1 MPDFTSDLK
10 PKLLIAV
17 ALVPLVYMGNP
28 ALALLAG
35 LTTSITLDRSPIARG
50 STYGKYLLQTA
61 IVLLGLKLNAAQ
73 LLDISGTYALPIAG
87 FVCVTSVIGLL
98 LGWFIRSDRST
109 NALISS
115 GTAICGGTTIAT
127 LSPII
132 AARPEQT
139 GAALC
144 VVFLLNAVALIT
156 FPAIGTWLNLS
167 QEQFGVWA
175 ALAIHDTSSVVATA
189 QMYGT
194 KAAEIATTVKIGRT
208 LWLIPLIVIA
218 SLVVGAQQSKIRIP
232 NFVFIFVGA
241 SLLGSWV
248 GLSIPAT
255 MLIGDIASAL
265 LVVALFFVGTEITR
279 QTLKSLRL
287 TTVLHGVALWLLVI
301 PVVLW
306 GVTRWVP

>member
-1 MPDFTSDLK
+1 MPDSTSDLR
-10 PKLLIAV
+10 PKLLIAL
-17 ALVPLVYMGNP
+17 ALVPLVYLSNP

-35 LTTSITLDRSPIARG
+35 LTISIALDRTPIASG
-50 STYGKYLLQTA
+50 ATYGKYLLQSA
-61 IVLLGLKLNAAQ
+61 IVLLGLKLNATQ
-73 LLDISGTYALPIAG
+73 LFDISSTYALPIAG
-87 FVCVTSVIGLL
+87 FVCVTSLIGLL
-98 LGWFIRSDRST
+98 LGWLIRSDRST

-144 VVFLLNAVALIT
+144 VVFLLNALALIT

-189 QMYGT
+189 QIYGT
-194 KAAEIATTVKIGRT
+194 QAAEIATTVKIGRT

-218 SLVVGAQQSKIRIP
+218 SLIVGAQQSKIRIP
-232 NFVFIFVGA
+232 NFVFVFIGA

-248 GLSIPAT
+248 GLSNSAT
-255 MLIGDIASAL
+255 MIIGEIASAL
-265 LVVALFFVGTEITR
+265 LVAALFFIGTQITR

-287 TTVLHGVALWLLVI
+287 TTVLHGVALWLLVV

-306 GVTRWVP
+306 GVTQWIP

>member
-35 LTTSITLDRSPIARG
+35 LTISITLDRSPIARG

-194 KAAEIATTVKIGRT
+194 KAAEVATTVKIGRT

-248 GLSIPAT
+248 GLSNPAT

>member
-10 PKLLIAV
+10 PRLLIAV

-35 LTTSITLDRSPIARG
+35 LTISITLDRSPIAGG
-50 STYGKYLLQTA
+50 SIYGKYLLQTA

-189 QMYGT
+189 QIYGT

-255 MLIGDIASAL
+255 MLVGDIASAL

>member
-17 ALVPLVYMGNP
+17 ALVPIVYMGNP

-35 LTTSITLDRSPIARG
+35 LTISITLDRSPIAGG
-50 STYGKYLLQTA
+50 SIYGKYLLQTA

-167 QEQFGVWA
+167 QSRLFTAMTKNQRKSSKSQA
-175 ALAIHDTSSVVATA
+175 TS
-189 QMYGT
+189 
-194 KAAEIATTVKIGRT
+194 
-208 LWLIPLIVIA
+208 
-218 SLVVGAQQSKIRIP
+218 
-232 NFVFIFVGA
+232 
-241 SLLGSWV
+241 
-248 GLSIPAT
+248 
-255 MLIGDIASAL
+255 
-265 LVVALFFVGTEITR
+265 
-279 QTLKSLRL
+279 
-287 TTVLHGVALWLLVI
+287 
-301 PVVLW
+301 
-306 GVTRWVP
+306 

>member
-35 LTTSITLDRSPIARG
+35 LTISITLDRSPIARG

-189 QMYGT
+189 QIYGT

-232 NFVFIFVGA
+232 NFVFVFVGA

-248 GLSIPAT
+248 GLSNPAT

>member
-17 ALVPLVYMGNP
+17 ALVPIVYMGNP

-35 LTTSITLDRSPIARG
+35 LTISITLDRSPIAGG
-50 STYGKYLLQTA
+50 SIYGNYLLQTA

-167 QEQFGVWA
+167 HEQFGVWA

-189 QMYGT
+189 QVYGT

-255 MLIGDIASAL
+255 MLVGDIASAL

>member
-1 MPDFTSDLK
+1 MPDSTSDLRS
-10 PKLLIAV
+10 KLLIAL
-17 ALVPLVYMGNP
+17 ALAPLVYMGNP
-28 ALALLAG
+28 ALALLVG
-35 LTTSITLDRSPIARG
+35 MTISITIDRTPIASG
-50 STYGKYLLQTA
+50 STYGKYLLQAA

-87 FVCVTSVIGLL
+87 FVCATSL
-98 LGWFIRSDRST
+98 LGLSLGWLVRSDRST

-144 VVFLLNAVALIT
+144 VVFLLNAIALMT

-194 KAAEIATTVKIGRT
+194 EAAEIATTVKIGRT

-232 NFVFIFVGA
+232 NFVFVFIGA
-241 SLLGSWV
+241 SLLGAWV
-248 GLSIPAT
+248 GLSTPSAMI
-255 MLIGDIASAL
+255 IGEIASAL
-265 LVVALFFVGTEITR
+265 LVVALFFVGTDITR
-279 QTLKSLRL
+279 KTLQSLRL

-301 PVVLW
+301 PAVLW
-306 GVTRWVP
+306 GVTTWVP

>member
-1 MPDFTSDLK
+1 VPDFTSDLK

-17 ALVPLVYMGNP
+17 ALVPIVYMGNP

-35 LTTSITLDRSPIARG
+35 LTISITLDRSPIAGG
-50 STYGKYLLQTA
+50 SIYGKYLLQTA

-189 QMYGT
+189 QIYGT

-232 NFVFIFVGA
+232 NFVFVFVGA

-248 GLSIPAT
+248 GLSNPAT

>member
-17 ALVPLVYMGNP
+17 ALVPILYMGNP

-35 LTTSITLDRSPIARG
+35 LTISITLDRSPIAGG
-50 STYGKYLLQTA
+50 SIYGKYLLQTA

-255 MLIGDIASAL
+255 MLVGDIASAL

>member
-1 MPDFTSDLK
+1 VPDSTSDLRS
-10 PKLLIAV
+10 KLLIAL
-17 ALVPLVYMGNP
+17 ALAPLVYMGNP
-28 ALALLAG
+28 ALALLVG
-35 LTTSITLDRSPIARG
+35 MTISITIDRTPIASG
-50 STYGKYLLQTA
+50 STYGKYLLQAA

-73 LLDISGTYALPIAG
+73 LLDISGNYALPIAG
-87 FVCVTSVIGLL
+87 FVCATSL
-98 LGWFIRSDRST
+98 LGLSLGWLVRSDRST

-115 GTAICGGTTIAT
+115 GTAICGGTAIAT

-144 VVFLLNAVALIT
+144 VVFLLNAIALMT

-194 KAAEIATTVKIGRT
+194 EAAEIATTVKIGRT

-232 NFVFIFVGA
+232 NFVFVFIGA

-248 GLSIPAT
+248 GLSTPSAMI
-255 MLIGDIASAL
+255 IGEIASAL
-265 LVVALFFVGTEITR
+265 LVVALFFVGTDITR
-279 QTLKSLRL
+279 KTLQSLRL

-301 PVVLW
+301 PAVLW
-306 GVTRWVP
+306 GVTTWVP

>member
-17 ALVPLVYMGNP
+17 ALVPILYMGNP

-35 LTTSITLDRSPIARG
+35 LTTSITLDRSPIAGG
-50 STYGKYLLQTA
+50 SIYGKYLLQTA

-189 QMYGT
+189 QVYGT

-232 NFVFIFVGA
+232 NFVFVFVGA

>member
-1 MPDFTSDLK
+1 VPDFTSDLK

-17 ALVPLVYMGNP
+17 ALVPIVYMGNP

-35 LTTSITLDRSPIARG
+35 LTISITLDRSPIAGG
-50 STYGKYLLQTA
+50 SIYGKYLLQTA

-189 QMYGT
+189 QVYGT

-255 MLIGDIASAL
+255 MLVGDIASAL

>member
-189 QMYGT
+189 QVYGT

-255 MLIGDIASAL
+255 MLVGDIASAL

>member
-17 ALVPLVYMGNP
+17 ALVPIVYMGNP

-35 LTTSITLDRSPIARG
+35 LTISITLDRSPIAGG
-50 STYGKYLLQTA
+50 SIYGKYLLQTA

-189 QMYGT
+189 QVYGT

-232 NFVFIFVGA
+232 NFVFVFVGA

-248 GLSIPAT
+248 GLSNPAT

>member
-255 MLIGDIASAL
+255 MLVGDIASAL

>member
-17 ALVPLVYMGNP
+17 ALVPIVYMGNP

-35 LTTSITLDRSPIARG
+35 LTISITLDRSPIAGG
-50 STYGKYLLQTA
+50 SIYGKYLLQTA

-189 QMYGT
+189 QIYGT

-232 NFVFIFVGA
+232 NFVFVFVGA
-241 SLLGSWV
+241 SLLGSWI
-248 GLSIPAT
+248 GLSNPAT

>member
-1 MPDFTSDLK
+1 VPDFTSDLK

-144 VVFLLNAVALIT
+144 VVFLLNALALIT

-189 QMYGT
+189 QIYGT

-232 NFVFIFVGA
+232 NFVFVFVGA

-248 GLSIPAT
+248 GLANQAT
-255 MLIGDIASAL
+255 ELIGEIASAL
-265 LVVALFFVGTEITR
+265 LVAALFFVGTEITR
-279 QTLKSLRL
+279 QTLKTLRL
-287 TTVLHGVALWLLVI
+287 ATVLHGVALWLMVI
-301 PVVLW
+301 PAVLW
-306 GVTRWVP
+306 GVIAWVP

>member
-17 ALVPLVYMGNP
+17 ALVPIVYMGNP

-35 LTTSITLDRSPIARG
+35 LTISITLDRSPIAGG
-50 STYGKYLLQTA
+50 SIYGKYLLQTA

-87 FVCVTSVIGLL
+87 FVCITSVIGLL

-189 QMYGT
+189 QIYGA

-232 NFVFIFVGA
+232 NFVFVFVGA
-241 SLLGSWV
+241 SLLGSWI
-248 GLSIPAT
+248 GLSNPAT

>member
-35 LTTSITLDRSPIARG
+35 LTTSITLDRSPIAGG
-50 STYGKYLLQTA
+50 SIYGKYLLQTA

-255 MLIGDIASAL
+255 MLVGDIASAL

>member
-189 QMYGT
+189 QIYGT

-255 MLIGDIASAL
+255 MLVGDIASAL

>member
-17 ALVPLVYMGNP
+17 ALVPIVYMGNP

-35 LTTSITLDRSPIARG
+35 LTISITLDRSPIAGG
-50 STYGKYLLQTA
+50 SIYGKYLLQTA

-132 AARPEQT
+132 SARPEQT

-189 QMYGT
+189 QIYGT

-248 GLSIPAT
+248 GLSNPAT

>member
-17 ALVPLVYMGNP
+17 ALVPIVYMGNP
-28 ALALLAG
+28 VLALLAG
-35 LTTSITLDRSPIARG
+35 LTISITLDRSPIAGG
-50 STYGKYLLQTA
+50 SIYGKYLLQTA

-189 QMYGT
+189 QIYGT

-232 NFVFIFVGA
+232 NFVFVFVGA

>member
-17 ALVPLVYMGNP
+17 ALVPIVYMGNP

>member
-10 PKLLIAV
+10 PRLLIAV

-35 LTTSITLDRSPIARG
+35 LTISITLDRSPIAGG
-50 STYGKYLLQTA
+50 SIYGKYLLQTA

-232 NFVFIFVGA
+232 NFVFVFVGA

-255 MLIGDIASAL
+255 MLVGDIASAL

>member
-1 MPDFTSDLK
+1 MPDSTSDLRS
-10 PKLLIAV
+10 KLLIAF
-17 ALVPLVYMGNP
+17 ALAPLVYMGNP
-28 ALALLAG
+28 AIALLVG
-35 LTTSITLDRSPIARG
+35 MTISITIDRAPIASG
-50 STYGKYLLQTA
+50 STYGKYLLQAA

-87 FVCVTSVIGLL
+87 FVCATSL
-98 LGWFIRSDRST
+98 LGLSLGWLVRSDRST

-144 VVFLLNAVALIT
+144 VVFLLNAIALMT

-194 KAAEIATTVKIGRT
+194 EAAEIATTVKIGRT

-232 NFVFIFVGA
+232 NFVFVFIGA
-241 SLLGSWV
+241 SLMGSWV
-248 GLSIPAT
+248 GLSTPSAMI
-255 MLIGDIASAL
+255 IGEIASAL
-265 LVVALFFVGTEITR
+265 LVVALFFVGTDITR
-279 QTLKSLRL
+279 MTLQSLRL

-301 PVVLW
+301 PAVLW
-306 GVTRWVP
+306 GVTTWVP

>member
-17 ALVPLVYMGNP
+17 ALVPIVYMGNP

-35 LTTSITLDRSPIARG
+35 LTISITLDRSPIAGG
-50 STYGKYLLQTA
+50 SIYGMYLLQTA

-87 FVCVTSVIGLL
+87 FVCVTSMIGLL

-189 QMYGT
+189 QIYGT

-232 NFVFIFVGA
+232 NFVFVFVGA

-248 GLSIPAT
+248 GLSNPAT

>member
-10 PKLLIAV
+10 PRLLIAV

-35 LTTSITLDRSPIARG
+35 LTISITLDRSPIAGG
-50 STYGKYLLQTA
+50 STFGKYLLQAA

-87 FVCVTSVIGLL
+87 FVCVTSLIGLL
-98 LGWFIRSDRST
+98 LGWLIRSDRST

-144 VVFLLNAVALIT
+144 VVFLLNALALIT

-167 QEQFGVWA
+167 QQQFGVWA

-189 QMYGT
+189 QIYGT

-232 NFVFIFVGA
+232 NFVFVFVGA

-248 GLSIPAT
+248 GLANQAT
-255 MLIGDIASAL
+255 VLIGEIASAL
-265 LVVALFFVGTEITR
+265 LVAALFFVGTEITR
-279 QTLKSLRL
+279 QTLKTLRL
-287 TTVLHGVALWLLVI
+287 ATVLHGVALWLMVI
-301 PVVLW
+301 PAVLW
-306 GVTRWVP
+306 GVIAWVP

>member
-17 ALVPLVYMGNP
+17 ALVPIVYMGNP

-35 LTTSITLDRSPIARG
+35 LTISITLDRSPIAGG
-50 STYGKYLLQTA
+50 SIYGKYLLQTA

-189 QMYGT
+189 QIYGT

-232 NFVFIFVGA
+232 NFVFVFVGA

-248 GLSIPAT
+248 GLSNPAT

>member
-10 PKLLIAV
+10 PRLLIAV

-35 LTTSITLDRSPIARG
+35 LTISITLDRSPIAGG
-50 STYGKYLLQTA
+50 SIYGKYLLQTA

-73 LLDISGTYALPIAG
+73 LLDISGTYALPIAA

-189 QMYGT
+189 QIYGT

-255 MLIGDIASAL
+255 MLVGDIASAL

>member
-17 ALVPLVYMGNP
+17 ALVPLVYLGNP

-35 LTTSITLDRSPIARG
+35 LTISITLDRSPIARG

-189 QMYGT
+189 QIYGT

-208 LWLIPLIVIA
+208 LWLIPLIVVA

-232 NFVFIFVGA
+232 NFVFVFVGA

-248 GLSIPAT
+248 GLSNPAT